1 MTNSIY
7 LNLIKKLHKKKYR
20 NFIFS
25 TEQEKI
31 YLKYRKRF
39 YDEIESFLE
48 KHSENLQNINYT
60 QLSNFLIKIKK
71 KNKPS
76 KKDKFFIYNL
86 RKKFEVNL
94 NLKNNYDKNL
104 IKLTNQNAGVDSLVL
119 LVECIYKFKL
129 LNKISTLNL
138 ILKVVDKINLEF
150 YQKKLLT
157 QFPKSI
163 IRVITYEKKL
173 YKFFN
178 NSI

>member
-7 LNLIKKLHKKKYR
+7 LNLIKKLHKEKYR
-20 NFIFS
+20 DFIFS
-25 TEQEKI
+25 TEQKKI

-39 YDEIESFLE
+39 YNDIESFL
-48 KHSENLQNINYT
+48 KKSSENMHNINHS
-60 QLSNFLIKIKK
+60 QLSNCLIKIKNK
-71 KNKPS
+71 KKLS
-76 KKDKFFIYNL
+76 KKDKFVVYKL

-104 IKLTNQNAGVDSLVL
+104 IKLTNQNASVNTLVL

-150 YQKKLLT
+150 YQNKLLT

-163 IRVITYEKKL
+163 LRVIAYEKKL